1 MGLPWRE
8 LAALVVCILAAWYA
22 CGLGCVYTLAVLRPS
37 MPAALAE
44 LVPCSMRWLGSA
56 ACWGSDFK
64 SPPANCHTANMMSGL
79 LPSCLFGIYPGF
91 GNR

>member
-44 LVPCSMRWLGSA
+44 LVPCSMRWPGSA
-56 ACWGSDFK
+56 AGQGSD
-64 SPPANCHTANMMSGL
+64 L
-79 LPSCLFGIYPGF
+79 LFFMYCFLV
-91 GNR
+91 

>member
-37 MPAALAE
+37 MPAALVVYIRSVVIME
-44 LVPCSMRWLGSA
+44 KV
-56 ACWGSDFK
+56 
-64 SPPANCHTANMMSGL
+64 
-79 LPSCLFGIYPGF
+79 
-91 GNR
+91 